1 MARVDDAVPRL
12 LLRKVLRVLAPSLVV
27 LIVAL
32 GFAGWGAAL
41 GEEAGLLLEWVPL
54 ALTGAA
60 MFAALHFNR
69 SRTFFAALAIMAAW
83 LLIEH
88 RTGDPTLHAVSVL
101 LPINLIAFALIRERG
116 IFSRPGSLR
125 FLFLILQ
132 AVFVSALVM
141 SGSEKLLALF
151 TLPLFESALTRA
163 LDIEPPALLL
173 MLLAVLWLHTRLV
186 LEPTPERASF
196 FAATVAIVMGL
207 AGGIHQPWT
216 LTLVGGAGAILL
228 VGLLQTSWRM
238 AFLDELTG
246 IPGRRALEDQLARL
260 DDPYAIAMV
269 DVDHF
274 KGFNDS
280 WGHEAGDE
288 VLRMVAGHLER
299 VGGGGKAYRYGGE
312 EFTVVFPDKEIRETL
327 AALGALRK
335 DIEED
340 HFVIRGTEGKVL
352 HITVSIGVADSS
364 HHDTPQETLGAA
376 DAALY
381 RAKRD
386 GRNRV
391 CR

>member
-27 LIVAL
+27 LLVAL
-32 GFAGWGAAL
+32 GFAGWGSKL
-41 GEEAGLLLEWVPL
+41 GEEAGLLLAWIPL
-54 ALTGAA
+54 ALTGGALL
-60 MFAALHFNR
+60 AALHFNR
-69 SRTFFAALAIMAAW
+69 SRAFFGALAVMAAW
-83 LLIEH
+83 LLLENQP
-88 RTGDPTLHAVSVL
+88 GDPALHAASVL
-101 LPINLIAFALIRERG
+101 LPMNLVVFALIRERG

-125 FLFLILQ
+125 FLFLVLQ
-132 AVFVSALVM
+132 VVLVGALVM

-163 LDIEPPALLL
+163 LEIEPPALLM

-196 FAATVAIVMGL
+196 FAASLAVVMAL
-207 AGGIHQPWT
+207 ADGISEPWT

-228 VGLLQTSWRM
+228 VGLFQTSWRM

-260 DDPYAIAMV
+260 DDAYAIAMV

-299 VGGGGKAYRYGGE
+299 VGGGGKAFRYGGE
-312 EFTVVFPDKEIRETL
+312 EFTVVFPGKQTRETL

-335 DIEED
+335 DIEQD
-340 HFVIRGTEGKVL
+340 HFIIRGTEGKEL

-364 HHDTPQETLGAA
+364 DHDTPQETLGAA